1 MNMKCQEA
9 EDFYN
14 AMSHCVDGY
23 IFICR
28 HPDSEYEVT
37 LPEEFVEEF
46 SLSSEYKKHYFD
58 EWILKIHEEDREKY
72 QNNLQSILEKERILF
87 VFNIG

>member
-46 SLSSEYKKHYFD
+46 SLSSEYKKH
-58 EWILKIHEEDREKY
+58 
-72 QNNLQSILEKERILF
+72 
-87 VFNIG
+87 